1 MNIISSIT
9 AWSERIISC
18 CSKHWKIIIAIGVG
32 MAIGYVFNMVGWPE
46 FYQNQPVVEA
56 AE

>member
-1 MNIISSIT
+1 MNIITSIKMWGEKT
-9 AWSERIISC
+9 VDC
-18 CSKHWKIIIAIGVG
+18 CSKYWKIMIAVGVG

>member
-9 AWSERIISC
+9 KWSDRIVNC
-18 CSKHWKIIIAIGVG
+18 CSKYWKIIIAIGVG

-46 FYQNQPVVEA
+46 FYQNHPVVEA
-56 AE
+56 VE